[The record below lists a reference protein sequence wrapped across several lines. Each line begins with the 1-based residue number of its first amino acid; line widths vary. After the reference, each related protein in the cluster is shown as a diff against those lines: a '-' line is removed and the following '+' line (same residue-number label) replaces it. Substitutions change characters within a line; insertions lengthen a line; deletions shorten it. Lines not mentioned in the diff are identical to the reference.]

1 MQGKGRTVFDYEKL
15 PLKVRIYRIS
25 DTEVGSDQHNPRNE
39 YVLNLGIGHDGK
51 SLNKIVYGQ
60 ITLPEAVERLFLEI
74 ISNAG
79 DNVDE
84 SRKRGYDPGVIEITM
99 TNTMIKIRNG
109 GCPIPI
115 EVDPRYGVWTP
126 QLIFGNLV
134 SSSHYDPNKTR
145 TGCGRNGYGAKLA
158 NIFSKL
164 FIVRIGNNEY
174 KKEYVQEWRD
184 NMWLNNPDENYC
196 QPPIISD
203 GYNGPNYVEIE
214 YHMDFERFAMT
225 GYTQE
230 SMFLFA
236 RHAADVSFTSKVPVY
251 FNGMTLDNSD
261 IGDYC
266 LPYAQSDDP
275 AVIIYRE
282 YANGVPTVNKKIK
295 GNIVTT
301 SVNPAVPVLEMAVM
315 ETAYAGKVISFVNG
329 MCTKEGGVH
338 VEAALKAITTPILD
352 LINSG
357 NPSRTGKGRKGAKV
371 PDEKEE
377 KSTGAKITPS
387 DITPHLTLIIA
398 VRVENPSFK
407 SQTKEFLTKP
417 RPKVNISADALN
429 PMKKWDIVDLLWKQL
444 EAKKF
449 ALLRKT
455 DGKSRG
461 RFDDGK
467 VRHANNAGDG
477 KTDCTLII
485 VEGDS
490 AKSYPTKLLSEM
502 EKNRKDK
509 EVTGRDIFGIW
520 PIRGKIINT
529 MKATVEQLSNSDIIC
544 NLKKILKLQE
554 GVDYSDPANFATLN
568 YQRVVI
574 LADADDD
581 GKHIIGLVI
590 CYFYVRFR
598 SLLQRGYINFMR
610 TPLIRL
616 KRKDGNNKGKAF
628 FTMKEFDEWKLQN
641 PNVKINHGDIKYCKG
656 LGSSSDKEIAGDYPS
671 NIRQIMCVYDD
682 EVQELD
688 QYGNIVK
695 IDRAA
700 EAMNLAFHPTY
711 ANQRKEWIEKWV
723 PAEIPSNLV
732 YLPIS
737 QFIKSELIEYG
748 YRDLVRSIP
757 NVMDGLKDGQRKALF
772 GILLRWY
779 NRGPN
784 SAKVGKKVKV
794 GNEKIKEKKNF
805 KPATVEIYGSY
816 ASSITAYHHGPANMC
831 KTVVNMGQSYVGSNN
846 MPYFEA
852 DGQLGSRDLD
862 GKDSAQNRYPSVTP
876 SWWIPYVYREEDD
889 PILKYKEE
897 QEMTIEPEE
906 YLPILNMELINGFS
920 GIAVGFSTF
929 GLKHNPRDNAN
940 WLKARLMGQVPTEF
954 IPWYRG
960 FRGTIEVKSKDKG
973 HVVDILPEVQSEI
986 VENVESVENNAES
999 HNKYEDAKEDDR
1011 SWIVVK
1017 GVFQNTGK
1025 EIIVTEIPFTT
1036 SIDAYKQFLEKLKT
1050 NKKIKSFLDRSTADY
1065 PHFII
1070 KGFKEEANHK
1080 NLYLQRNLSMTNMV
1094 LLDNG
1099 RPKKYASA
1107 HNIMETFYQKRL
1119 PWYQVRKD
1127 SILTKLNHKLKVI
1140 SDKIKVIRLVKDGHV
1155 TIINRKKP
1163 DVMNELEKT
1172 HGINKDNVSD
1182 LSLWSL
1188 TDDII
1193 EEHVNKLNKTHEDI
1207 QKVTNTDIRQMWY
1220 NDILAFEEKYNEMEL
1235 KAEKK
1240 SNKKK

>member
-1 MQGKGRTVFDYEKL
+1 MQSKARTVFDYEKL

-25 DTEVGSDQHNPRNE
+25 DTEVGSDQHNPRDE
-39 YVLNLGIGHDGK
+39 YTLDISFGPDNK
-51 SLNKIVYGQ
+51 PLNKIVHGQ

-84 SRKRGYDPGVIEITM
+84 SRKRGYDPGVIEVTM

-115 EVDPRYGVWTP
+115 EVDPRYNVWTP

-134 SSSHYDPNKTR
+134 SSSNYDPNKTR

-174 KKEYVQEWRD
+174 KKEYYQEWRD
-184 NMWLNNPDENYC
+184 NMWLNHPDENYC
-196 QPPIISD
+196 QPPIIAD

-214 YHMDFERFAMT
+214 YHMDFERFGMT
-225 GYTQE
+225 SYTKE
-230 SMFLFA
+230 AIFLFA
-236 RHAADVSFTSKVPVY
+236 RHASDVSFTSKVPVY
-251 FNGMTLDNSD
+251 FNGITLDNSD
-261 IGDYC
+261 IADYC
-266 LPYAQSDDP
+266 LPYAREQDP
-275 AVIIYRE
+275 PIIVHRE
-282 YANGVPTVNKKIK
+282 YAAGVPTVNKRIK
-295 GNIVTT
+295 GSTVVTST
-301 SVNPAVPVLEMAVM
+301 IPAVPVLEMAVM
-315 ETAYAGKVISFVNG
+315 ETPYAGKVVSFVNG

-338 VEAALKAITTPILD
+338 VDAALKAITAPILE
-352 LINSG
+352 LINNG
-357 NPSRTGKGRKGAKV
+357 NPNRGGKGRKGAKAS
-371 PDEKEE
+371 DEKEE
-377 KSTGAKITPS
+377 KPTSAKITLA
-387 DITPHLTLIIA
+387 DITPHLTLVIA

-407 SQTKEFLTKP
+407 SQTKEQLTKP
-417 RPKVNISADALN
+417 RPKVNISEDALT
-429 PMKKWDIVDLLWKQL
+429 PMKKWGVLDLLWKQL

-449 ALLRKT
+449 ALLKKT

-461 RFDDGK
+461 RYDDGK

-490 AKSYPTKLLSEM
+490 AKSYPTKLVSEM

-529 MKATVEQLSNSDIIC
+529 MKATVEQLSNSEIIC

-568 YQRVVI
+568 YQRLVI

-598 SLLQRGYINFMR
+598 SLLQRGYITFMR

-616 KRKDGNNKGKAF
+616 KGKDGNKKGRAF
-628 FTMKEFDEWKLQN
+628 FTMKEFEEWKLQN

-656 LGSSSDKEIAGDYPS
+656 LGSSSDKEISGDYPN
-671 NIRQIMCVYDD
+671 NIRQILCVYDD
-682 EVQELD
+682 ETDET
-688 QYGNIVK
+688 
-695 IDRAA
+695 
-700 EAMNLAFHPTY
+700 MNLAFHPSL
-711 ANQRKEWIEKWV
+711 ANKRKEWIEKWV
-723 PAEIPSNLV
+723 PDEISSNLV

-757 NVMDGLKDGQRKALF
+757 NVMDGVKDGQRKALF
-772 GILLRWY
+772 GILLRWF

-784 SAKVGKKVKV
+784 SVKVGKKVKV
-794 GNEKIKEKKNF
+794 GDEKIKDKKNF

-831 KTVVNMGQSYVGSNN
+831 KTVVNMGQNYVGSNN

-876 SWWIPYVYREEDD
+876 AWWIPYIYREEDD

-906 YLPILNMELINGFS
+906 YLPVLNMELINGFS
-920 GIAVGFSTF
+920 GIAVGFSTS
-929 GLKHNPRDNAN
+929 GLKHNPRDVAN
-940 WLKARLMGQVPTEF
+940 WLKARLLGQTPTEF

-960 FRGTIEVKSKDKG
+960 FRGTIEVNSKDKG
-973 HVVDILPEVQSEI
+973 HVVDILPEVHTEVV
-986 VENVESVENNAES
+986 VENAETQPKDAEVESG
-999 HNKYEDAKEDDR
+999 NKYEEAKEGDK

-1050 NKKIKSFLDRSTADY
+1050 EKKIKSFLDRSTADY
-1065 PHFII
+1065 PNFII
-1070 KGFKEEANHK
+1070 KGFKEEPNHK

-1094 LLDNG
+1094 LLENG

-1107 HNIMETFYQKRL
+1107 HDIMETFYQKRL

-1127 SILTKLNHKLKVI
+1127 SILNKLNHKLTVI
-1140 SDKIKVIRLVKDGHV
+1140 SDKMKVIRLVKDGHV
-1155 TIINRKKP
+1155 RIINRKKSE
-1163 DVMNELEKT
+1163 VMNELEKN

-1188 TDDII
+1188 TDDVI
-1193 EEHVNKLNKTHEDI
+1193 EEHQNKLNKIHEDI
-1207 QKVTNTDIRQMWY
+1207 QKVTNTDIRQMWH
-1220 NDILAFEEKYNEMEL
+1220 NDIVTFEEKYNEREL
-1235 KAEKK
+1235 KAQKN